1 MVGQSGT
8 AALMLK
14 LLQQSHNTM
23 SKEAN
28 SRHGSR
34 SGAFRK
40 LEWGAMPE
48 AKRMALQAALPEAA
62 IQEDPFLKAF
72 RDSGMEPPT
81 VPGATTAAEE
91 FIPLLR
97 AAAEIEQALM
107 VQYLYAWLTSG
118 DEANR
123 IDDFRQ
129 IAVQEMG
136 HLFTVQNLLRA
147 LGESVHL
154 DLPEP
159 SMPDVANTHPF
170 PLHLGPLS
178 RKLLAQ
184 YVTAES
190 PLAGTLAEPARTQ
203 AIQAAADAMLD
214 VRHVGLLFLK
224 LYWLAQPSRA
234 AFGPWNPALSEEWET
249 VLGTQHLAAPVVNL
263 AAQRS
268 WNAAWDVAMDDS
280 NFLDLSAAKNLFV
293 ARLTGGGVSVAEQI
307 CRAFYSIGTQGEG
320 YASDPLHAGH
330 GHESH
335 FEKFL
340 ALYNALPPSGEPS
353 GAIQTVP
360 NPWVSETGAAADPIL
375 EASRLTH
382 PDAVILAKAF
392 NLRYER
398 ILLLI
403 ALTFAP
409 EVSPDNA
416 ALLATIR
423 SQSVGTEMRRN
434 IVNLADALLKLPAK
448 ADGSSSDLR
457 AGPPFQAPEVP
468 TTLPEIR
475 MRLAAVKQETET
487 LNALFPAGITPVSTT
502 ADQILLDQTMNL

>member
-1 MVGQSGT
+1 
-8 AALMLK
+8 
-14 LLQQSHNTM
+14 M
-23 SKEAN
+23 SKETN
-28 SRHGSR
+28 NRPGSR
-34 SGAFRK
+34 LGAFRK
-40 LEWGAMPE
+40 LEWGPMPK
-48 AKRMALQAALPEAA
+48 AKRMALRAAFPKAA
-62 IQEDPFLKAF
+62 VQEDPFLKAF
-72 RDSGMEPPT
+72 RNSGMEPPT

-97 AAAEIEQALM
+97 AAAEIEHALM

-118 DEANR
+118 DEASR

-147 LGESVHL
+147 FGEPVHL

-170 PLHLGPLS
+170 PLHLGSLS

-190 PLAGTLAEPARTQ
+190 PLAATLPEPKRTQ

-234 AFGPWNPALSEEWET
+234 AFDPWNPPLSEEWET
-249 VLGTQHLAAPVVNL
+249 ELGTEHLAEPSVNL
-263 AAQRS
+263 DAQRS
-268 WNAAWDVAMDDS
+268 WNTAWDVAMDDS
-280 NFLDLSAAKNLFV
+280 NFLDLSSTVSLLPEQGGNGLFV
-293 ARLTGGGVSVAEQI
+293 GRLTAAGVSVAKQV
-307 CRAFYSIGTQGEG
+307 CRTFYSIGTQGEG
-320 YASDPLHAGH
+320 YASDPEHAGH

-340 ALYNALPPSGEPS
+340 TLYNALPEGGEPS
-353 GAIQTVP
+353 GVIQTVP
-360 NPWVSETGAAADPIL
+360 NPWVSETGASDNPAF

-382 PDAVILAKAF
+382 PDAVVLAKAF

-403 ALTFAP
+403 ALTYTP
-409 EVSPDNA
+409 EVRPVNT
-416 ALLATIR
+416 ALLTTIR
-423 SQSVGTEMRRN
+423 SQAVGTEMRRN

-448 ADGSSSDLR
+448 ADGASTDLR
-457 AGPPFQAPEVP
+457 AGPPFQSPEVP
-468 TTLPEIR
+468 KTLPEIR
-475 MRLAAVKQETET
+475 GRLMVLKQETET
-487 LNALFPAGITPVSTT
+487 LNALFPSDITPIST
-502 ADQILLDQTMNL
+502 AIDQTLLDQIMNL